1 MLVEDRASV
10 EAVLD
15 ERDPSKLR
23 IDIRVHPIGGGSV
36 GSDAGEIQR
45 AIREGFRDALREAQ
59 LERLTL
65 ASNPQPRRR
74 SWLARVLGFVVCV
87 GLGAMATL
95 VLTAYHPRPSAVAG
109 IEDLGSAVAT
119 PGSQSNLVPGPSEP
133 APPESPTSTGA
144 AESEPGPGTFGLHQQ

>member
-15 ERDPSKLR
+15 GRDPSRLR
-23 IDIRVHPIGGGSV
+23 IDIRVHPMGSGST
-36 GSDAGEIQR
+36 GSDSGEIQR
-45 AIREGFRDALREAQ
+45 AIREGLRDALRDAQ

-65 ASNPQPRRR
+65 ASKPEPKWRGWR
-74 SWLARVLGFVVCV
+74 ARVLGFVVCV

-109 IEDLGSAVAT
+109 LEDLGSPAAT
-119 PGSQSNLVPGPSEP
+119 PGSQSSPIP
-133 APPESPTSTGA
+133 APPEPASAGA
-144 AESEPGPGTFGLHQQ
+144 PENEPGPETFGLHQQ

>member
-45 AIREGFRDALREAQ
+45 AIREGLRDALRDAQ
-59 LERLTL
+59 LERPTL
-65 ASNPQPRRR
+65 ASKPEPKRRGWR
-74 SWLARVLGFVVCV
+74 ARVLGFVGCV
-87 GLGAMATL
+87 GLGAIATL

-109 IEDLGSAVAT
+109 LDDFGSPVAT
-119 PGSQSNLVPGPSEP
+119 PGSQSNPVAGPSEP
-133 APPESPTSTGA
+133 APPQSPASAGA

>member
-15 ERDPSKLR
+15 GRDPSRLR
-23 IDIRVHPIGGGSV
+23 IDIRVHPMGSGST
-36 GSDAGEIQR
+36 GSDSGEIQR
-45 AIREGFRDALREAQ
+45 AIREGLRDALRDAQ

-65 ASNPQPRRR
+65 ASKPEPKRRGWR
-74 SWLARVLGFVVCV
+74 ARVLGFVVCV

-109 IEDLGSAVAT
+109 LEDLGSPAAT
-119 PGSQSNLVPGPSEP
+119 PGSQSNPVAEPSEP
-133 APPESPTSTGA
+133 APPHSPPSTGA
-144 AESEPGPGTFGLHQQ
+144 AESEPGPATFGLHQQ